1 MTSKQE
7 QCQKLIGDILKEQ
20 YLRLEV
26 LSYDLHENFETGA
39 SLIACQVKDMNSGE
53 TRTIEGRGEGVLDAF
68 FRGLQQ
74 HLSAAFSSL
83 KTLRFA
89 SFEIRG
95 DLETSR
101 GQTGS
106 DAEAVAI
113 LVVRNA
119 QGRDFEFKHSSRS
132 ILKSGIEATLE
143 AAEYF
148 VNSERAF
155 LTVHSALDDARKKNR
170 PDLIDKYTNMLSV
183 LVENSSYSEL
193 VQQKRQLNR

>member
-1 MTSKQE
+1 MTGKQE
-7 QCQKLIGDILKEQ
+7 ASAKLMQEILKEH

-26 LSYDLHENFETGA
+26 LSYELHENFETGA
-39 SLIACQVKDMNSGE
+39 SRIACQVKDMQTGE
-53 TRTIEGRGEGVLDAF
+53 TQTIEGRGEGVLDAF
-68 FRGLQQ
+68 FHGLKER
-74 HLSAAFSSL
+74 LTESFTSL

-101 GQTGS
+101 GQVGT
-106 DAEAVAI
+106 DAEAVAV
-113 LVVRNA
+113 LVVRNG
-119 QGRDFEFKHSSRS
+119 QGRDFEFKFSSRS

-155 LTVHSALDDARKKNR
+155 LTVHKCLDDARSKNR
-170 PDLIDKYTNMLSV
+170 PDLIDKYTNMLAV

-193 VQQKRQLNR
+193 VEQKRREGK

>member
-1 MTSKQE
+1 MQE
-7 QCQKLIGDILKEQ
+7 ILKDEF
-20 YLRLEV
+20 LRLEV
-26 LSYDLHENFETGA
+26 VSYDLHENFETGA
-39 SLIACQVKDMNSGE
+39 SRIACQVKDTHSGDV
-53 TRTIEGRGEGVLDAF
+53 RTIEGRGEGVLDAF
-68 FRGLQQ
+68 FHGVKE
-74 HLSAAFSSL
+74 HLASSYSSL

-95 DLETSR
+95 DLETGRRQS
-101 GQTGS
+101 GS
-106 DAEAVAI
+106 DAEAVAV

-119 QGRDFEFKHSSRS
+119 QGRDFEFKFVSRS

-155 LTVHSALDDARKKNR
+155 VTVHNALGDARKKNR
-170 PDLIDKYTNMLSV
+170 SDLVEKYTNMLAQ

-193 VQQKRQLNR
+193 IEQRKREGK